1 MKKFLICFIPLLVLS
16 SPGDLKGETAIDR
29 QVKRIIRERDSND
42 TKVFKIERWVRD
54 NIRFYSDN
62 EQFNMD
68 ERWTMPTETFQRR
81 KGDCEDGAIL
91 IMCFAVSAGVP
102 GDRVRLYAPVVTSE
116 GMHASVAYK
125 RESDDQWVWVEWTL
139 NKAHSL
145 GDIANRP
152 VMKDVGIIPL
162 GPFLEV
168 TSLNPFHMK
177 WLMDKEWETT
187 SQELLGNTMET
198 GE

>member
-1 MKKFLICFIPLLVLS
+1 MKRFLICLIPVVALCL
-16 SPGDLKGETAIDR
+16 PGDLKGETTIDR
-29 QVKRIIRERDSND
+29 QVKRIVRQRDSND
-42 TKVFKIERWVRD
+42 TKIFKIERWVRD
-54 NIRFYSDN
+54 NIRFHTDN
-62 EQFNMD
+62 KQFNVD

-91 IMCFAVSAGVP
+91 IMCFAVTAGVP
-102 GDRVRLYAPVVTSE
+102 EDRVRLYAPVVTPG

-139 NKAHSL
+139 NRAHSL
-145 GDIANRP
+145 GDIAKRP
-152 VMKDVGIIPL
+152 VMKDVVFVPL
-162 GPFLEV
+162 GSFLEV

-177 WLMDKEWETT
+177 WLLDKEWQRT
-187 SQELLGNTMET
+187 SQELLGDIVET

>member
-1 MKKFLICFIPLLVLS
+1 MKRFLICFIPLLIFS
-16 SPGDLKGETAIDR
+16 SPSDVKGETTIDR
-29 QVKRIIRERDSND
+29 QVKRIIRERDPND

-62 EQFNMD
+62 KQFNMD

-102 GDRVRLYAPVVTSE
+102 GDRVRVYAPVVTSE

-125 RESDDQWVWVEWTL
+125 RESDNQWVWVEWTL

-145 GDIANRP
+145 GDIAKRP
-152 VMKDVGIIPL
+152 VMKDVGIVPL
-162 GPFLEV
+162 GSFLEV
-168 TSLNPFHMK
+168 TSLNPFHMR
-177 WLMDKEWETT
+177 WLLDEEWEKT
-187 SQELLGNTMET
+187 SQELLGNIMET
-198 GE
+198 GK

>member
-1 MKKFLICFIPLLVLS
+1 MKRFLICFIPLLIFS
-16 SPGDLKGETAIDR
+16 SPSDVKGETTIDR
-29 QVKRIIRERDSND
+29 QVKRIIRERDPND

-62 EQFNMD
+62 KQFNMD

-102 GDRVRLYAPVVTSE
+102 GDRVRVYAPVVTSE

-125 RESDDQWVWVEWTL
+125 RESDNQWVWVEWTL

-145 GDIANRP
+145 GDIAKRP
-152 VMKDVGIIPL
+152 VMKDVGIVPL
-162 GPFLEV
+162 GSFLEV
-168 TSLNPFHMK
+168 TSFNPFHMR
-177 WLMDKEWETT
+177 WLLDEEWEKT
-187 SQELLGNTMET
+187 SQELLGNIMET
-198 GE
+198 GK